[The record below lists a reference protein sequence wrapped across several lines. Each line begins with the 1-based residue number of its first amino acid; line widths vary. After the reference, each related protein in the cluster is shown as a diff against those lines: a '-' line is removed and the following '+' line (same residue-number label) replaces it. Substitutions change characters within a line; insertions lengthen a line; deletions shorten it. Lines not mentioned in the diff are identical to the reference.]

1 MQVYPRIHREMPSS
15 ARGGEPSSADREQRD
30 RELMIAMRGGSA
42 AALEE
47 LMAVY
52 WAPLV
57 RWAARRLSDGDMAR
71 DLIQE
76 TFVQVWQRRSSWT
89 SKGSPRAYLFRITR
103 SLLIDERRKRK
114 VRTRWLLRSRRNEP
128 RLPATPAEDL
138 DAVCLWEAYQRAL
151 AKLPERRREVFLLV
165 YTQGLSHAEVAEVMQ
180 ISPQT
185 VANQIVSAL
194 RHLRECLGPLI
205 EDGE

>member
-1 MQVYPRIHREMPSS
+1 MQVYPRIHREMQD
-15 ARGGEPSSADREQRD
+15 AAHGGEPGSAAREQRD
-30 RELMIAMRGGSA
+30 RKLVVAMRGGST

-57 RWAARRLSDGDMAR
+57 RWAARRLGDEDTAR

-76 TFVQVWQRRSSWT
+76 TFVQVWQRRSSWA

-114 VRTRWLLRSRRNEP
+114 VRTRWLLRSRRKEP

-138 DAVCLWEAYQRAL
+138 DAARLWDAYQRAL
-151 AKLPERRREVFLLV
+151 AKLPARRREAFLLV
-165 YTQGLSHAEVAEVMQ
+165 YVQGLSHAEVAEVMQ
-180 ISPQT
+180 ISTQT

-205 EDGE
+205 EDNG

>member
-1 MQVYPRIHREMPSS
+1 MQVYPRIHRETPD
-15 ARGGEPSSADREQRD
+15 AAHGGRPAADREQRD
-30 RELMIAMRGGSA
+30 RELMVALRQGST

-52 WAPLV
+52 WATLV
-57 RWAARRLSDGDMAR
+57 RWAARRLSDAELAR

-114 VRTRWLLRSRRNEP
+114 VRTRWLLRSRHNEP

-138 DAVCLWEAYQRAL
+138 DAARLWEAYQRAL
-151 AKLPERRREVFLLV
+151 ARLPERRREAFLLV
-165 YTQGLSHAEVAEVMQ
+165 YVQGLSHAEVAEVMR

-194 RHLRECLGPLI
+194 RQLRESLAPFV
-205 EDGE
+205 EDHG